1 MQISGE
7 MMRDLAKVLAVVGLS
22 VLFTAIIALSAST
35 NQEKSDVITLV
46 DLSEASQTSL

>member
-1 MQISGE
+1 
-7 MMRDLAKVLAVVGLS
+7 MRKLLKASVAVGIA

-46 DLSEASQTSL
+46 DLSEVSQTSP